1 MIILTRVTEEGL
13 REHAEFRIHE
23 SKVAITDPSNIAAY
37 SDRYIA
43 LTSGQRITV
52 KESFDT
58 IHAIVTEALNPT
70 PAIKELTMPN
80 YTRNELIQLLDR
92 AMSYIEN
99 PGLYSDKELTD
110 MLDKMQDVIDTE
122 QTVEHTWE

>member
-1 MIILTRVTEEGL
+1 MHLLT
-13 REHAEFRIHE
+13 HNA
-23 SKVAITDPSNIAAY
+23 
-37 SDRYIA
+37 
-43 LTSGQRITV
+43 
-52 KESFDT
+52 
-58 IHAIVTEALNPT
+58 
-70 PAIKELTMPN
+70 ELTMPN

-110 MLDKMQDVIDTE
+110 MLDEMQDVIDTE